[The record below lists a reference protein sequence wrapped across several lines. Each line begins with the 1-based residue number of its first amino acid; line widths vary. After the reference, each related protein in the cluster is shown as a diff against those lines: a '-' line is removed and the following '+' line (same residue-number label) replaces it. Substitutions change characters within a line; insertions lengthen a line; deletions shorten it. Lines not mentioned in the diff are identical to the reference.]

1 MTAPAAASLSP
12 SLMPPIAS
20 AASVTASAAFS
31 TIGTNCSPMPEP
43 ATVIFLMAPWTR
55 SEAVVVSSLRSE
67 TNPLAESSDCP
78 RSSRFT
84 RPLLAASTK
93 AMAALEPNRSMASCV
108 ALACLSGS
116 CRSATSWRSLS
127 ERFVF
132 SLAQLA
138 AAFLSPVSI
147 WSAGTPAASKS
158 PSSLTPSWSV
168 RPISRRVEPLELRSA
183 VSVCALMPVA
193 VETWAM

>member
-1 MTAPAAASLSP
+1 
-12 SLMPPIAS
+12 
-20 AASVTASAAFS
+20 
-31 TIGTNCSPMPEP
+31 MPEP

-67 TNPLAESSDCP
+67 TNPLAESSDWP

-108 ALACLSGS
+108 
-116 CRSATSWRSLS
+116 
-127 ERFVF
+127 
-132 SLAQLA
+132 
-138 AAFLSPVSI
+138 
-147 WSAGTPAASKS
+147 ASKS